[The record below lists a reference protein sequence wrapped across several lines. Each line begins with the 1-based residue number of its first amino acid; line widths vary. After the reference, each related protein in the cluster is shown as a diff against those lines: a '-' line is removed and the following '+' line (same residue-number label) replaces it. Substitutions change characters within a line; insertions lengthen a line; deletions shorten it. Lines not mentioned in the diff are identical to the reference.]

1 MTAKTAASHVGPTIC
16 VSRNYKAEWGEL
28 ADAYYPGTL
37 VYESA
42 PGIWTAATTSAG
54 NLNRVGIVGFKAR
67 VDSNFARKDIDDA
80 YSAGDSVEI
89 IGTGVCTA
97 RIGDLNATALR
108 GVRLTY
114 SASAGIFA
122 LMAAT
127 EICLATVHEPV
138 ADNDTYLRVRLEGTG
153 WRD

>member
-42 PGIWTAATTSAG
+42 AGIWTAVTTG
-54 NLNRVGIVGFKAR
+54 VGQLNRVGIVGFKAR
-67 VDSNFARKDIDDA
+67 VDTSFARKDIDDA
-80 YSAGDSVEI
+80 YTAGDSVEI

-97 RIGDLNATALR
+97 RILDQNGALLR

-114 SASAGIFA
+114 SASAGIMTV
-122 LMAAT
+122 MAAT